1 MNILVVGAS
10 GKTGRH
16 ILPLLKQAGHTPR
29 AMVRNYDYR
38 DDMEALGAE
47 VVAGDL
53 EKPLGHA
60 VGDNRACIFVAGSG
74 SKTGPEKTIDVD
86 FHGAVSL
93 IETCERKKVRRFIM
107 LSAMNTD
114 DPESGPEKLRHYLGA
129 KAAADARLRS
139 SLMQWT
145 IVRPGLL
152 TDEPSHELFE
162 LAPSLGK
169 LEGAGSISREDVAKV
184 MVACLTR
191 DNTIGKTFDILD
203 GKMPLAEA
211 LDSL

>member
-107 LSAMNTD
+107 LSAMNTE
-114 DPESGPEKLRHYLGA
+114 DPESGPEKLRRSLELFARHVIPHFKGFTRGFHDEWQIIKERHEAGGFPLNTEGRPSNLG
-129 KAAADARLRS
+129 RYE
-139 SLMQWT
+139 
-145 IVRPGLL
+145 G
-152 TDEPSHELFE
+152 EPS
-162 LAPSLGK
+162 
-169 LEGAGSISREDVAKV
+169 D
-184 MVACLTR
+184 
-191 DNTIGKTFDILD
+191 
-203 GKMPLAEA
+203 
-211 LDSL
+211 